1 MTAEKNGKSLDVYV
15 IPTESSEQLIKPK
28 SFWHVDKQMIRF
40 KLHYFLYIGGFGA
53 ANPYVMVFAKEQ
65 IGLSASS
72 LGSVLI
78 AQFFIIIFTKPLI
91 GYIADYF
98 NRVKMII
105 CVLTIITALSYF
117 LLLINPKI
125 DRKGA
130 RSSIDITENHLD
142 TMNLCQKNED
152 IIALMENT
160 TKFSFRE
167 SLESNYTEIQTA
179 NKQCTL
185 CALDTESCL
194 KKCMKVELHEYF
206 FTVISNEQ
214 NSVDFLEGISHEKEQ
229 SVMYCDQDVFFSLSL
244 CSYHH
249 NNSCQNCSVKYTELL
264 CASLIEMNQTNQRIN
279 SSYMCSLLPEGL
291 KNVFDT
297 CINRNS
303 LKNDLVDTNIYEHD
317 SVSDFATYQFWIF
330 AIVFSVGSI
339 CANSIFTLS
348 DTACCETVQKTAA
361 DFGKQR
367 LWGAIG
373 WGAVAP
379 IGGFIND
386 YTKGFV
392 ASWSL
397 MGIMWLISIWNIY
410 KLDLVKPHFSKN
422 ILKDVGTVLRSKE
435 FLAFEIVIFIN
446 GVGAGMIW
454 FYLILFLTSI
464 GGSKL
469 LCGLCLTIQSFV
481 GSIPFM
487 FFSGWIIR
495 KIGLFQVCMLALF
508 TYVIRFFWYSQ
519 LHNPW
524 FALPIEWTHGLTY
537 GLLYTALASYGK
549 LSSKPG
555 TEATTQS
562 IIFTTHEGLG
572 CGMGCVLAGV
582 GFDYLGGH
590 RTFFITSMYYAC
602 GLALSIF
609 LCFALRRQ
617 KGKIKVT
624 SPEQQ

>member
-1 MTAEKNGKSLDVYV
+1 MTTEKNGKSLDVYV
-15 IPTESSEQLIKPK
+15 IPTESSEQLLKTK
-28 SFWHVDKQMIRF
+28 SFWHIDKQMIRF
-40 KLHYFLYIGGFGA
+40 KLHFFLYIGGFAA
-53 ANPYVMVFAKEQ
+53 ANPYVIVFGKER

-78 AQFFIIIFTKPLI
+78 AQFFIIIFTKPMI

-98 NRVKMII
+98 NRVKTII

-117 LLLINPKI
+117 LLLPIPKI
-125 DRKGA
+125 DRDET
-130 RSSIDITENHLD
+130 RSSTDLKENHFH
-142 TMNLCQKNED
+142 TMNLCHKNRD
-152 IIALMENT
+152 IMALTENR
-160 TKFSFRE
+160 TKFTLRE
-167 SLESNYTEIQTA
+167 SLELNFTESQTES
-179 NKQCTL
+179 KQCSL
-185 CALDTESCL
+185 CSLDIESCL
-194 KKCMKVELHEYF
+194 KKCMKVKLHEYF
-206 FTVISNEQ
+206 FIVTATEA
-214 NSVDFLEGISHEKEQ
+214 NSVNVFEETSFNKQQLALF
-229 SVMYCDQDVFFSLSL
+229 CDQDASFSLNL

-249 NNSCQNCSVKYTELL
+249 NSSCQNCSDEHTEMI
-264 CASLIEMNQTNQRIN
+264 CANLIEINGENYQIN
-279 SSYMCSLLPEGL
+279 SSHLCSLLPEGL
-291 KNVFDT
+291 RSMFVMCSDGNSSINGFLDT
-297 CINRNS
+297 SISER
-303 LKNDLVDTNIYEHD
+303 D
-317 SVSDFATYQFWIF
+317 SVSDFVTYQFWLF
-330 AIVFSVGSI
+330 AIIFSVGSI

-348 DTACCETVQKTAA
+348 DTACCETVQKTGAE
-361 DFGKQR
+361 FGKQR

-386 YTKGFV
+386 YTKGFF
-392 ASWSL
+392 ASWCL
-397 MGIMWLISIWNIY
+397 MGIMWLFSIWNIC

-422 ILKDVGTVLRSKE
+422 ILSDVGTVLRSKE
-435 FLAFEIVIFIN
+435 FIAFEIVIFIN

-495 KIGLFQVCMLALF
+495 KIGLFQVCMTALF
-508 TYVIRFFWYSQ
+508 TYVVRFFWYSQ

-572 CGMGCVLAGV
+572 CGLGCVLAGI
-582 GFDYLGGH
+582 GFDYVGGH

-602 GLALSIF
+602 GLALSII
-609 LCFALRRQ
+609 LCFAIRRQ
-617 KGKIKVT
+617 KGKIQVT
-624 SPEQQ
+624 STEQQ